1 MRHLVAKTGQIHL
14 GGPEMTA
21 HAIFKHRQHA
31 PQIQPVGIGQIGHL
45 GQMLLPDDTEI
56 GGLPRFGS
64 HVNDAQPLVLPE
76 NVFPRWMAER
86 AIGGFQGAV
95 VSHA

>member
-1 MRHLVAKTGQIHL
+1 
-14 GGPEMTA
+14 MTA

-45 GQMLLPDDTEI
+45 GQMLLPDDTKI
-56 GGLPRFGS
+56 RGLPRFGS